1 MSTND
6 HRATSRVLDI
16 LELLA
21 SSKTGYTLTE
31 ISKMIKAPKSS
42 IFPMLHTLEERR
54 YISLSEN
61 TLRYRIGVTTF
72 AVGSSYANNQN
83 IISHISAGMTKLVDV
98 CNETCSLGIL
108 EGSSVLYIAKKDSPQ
123 NLRLVTY
130 VGKQVS
136 ANCTALG
143 KSLLCKHSFEDLEN
157 LFPEKLPACTKY
169 SVTDLKLLYNQIKQ
183 IETDGFAY
191 ENEEFAEQIQC
202 IAVPIMKNGIPIVA
216 VSVSTPSFRNDSK
229 KMEIIKR
236 ELVNIK
242 LKTELLLRNSDL
254 DLRP

>member
-1 MSTND
+1 MSAND
-6 HRATSRVLDI
+6 HRGTGRILDI

-21 SSKTGYTLTE
+21 SSKNGYTLTE
-31 ISKMIKAPKSS
+31 ISKMINAPKSS
-42 IFPMLHTLEERR
+42 IFPMLRTLEERR
-54 YISLSEN
+54 YISLSEH

-83 IISHISAGMTKLVDV
+83 IISHISAEMTKLVDM

-108 EGSSVLYIAKKDSPQ
+108 EGSNVLYIAKKDSLQ

-143 KSLLCKHSFEDLEN
+143 KSLLCKHSFDALEG
-157 LFPEKLPACTKY
+157 LFPEKLPSCTKY
-169 SVTDLKLLYNQIKQ
+169 SVTDLEVLYRQIKQ

-202 IAVPIMKNGIPIVA
+202 IAVPIMKDGVPVVA
-216 VSVSTPSFRNDSK
+216 LSVSTPSFRNDSK
-229 KMEIIKR
+229 KMETIKR
-236 ELVNIK
+236 ELTNIK
-242 LKTELLLRNSDL
+242 LKTELLLRNSDV